1 MTQET
6 PPWTLDAAAIATGV
20 ASGALCPVAV
30 TEAHLARIE
39 ALDGTL
45 AAFCTPDPAG
55 AREAARALAG
65 RIARAEKVG
74 PLAGVPVAVKDLVA
88 TRGLRTTYG
97 SRLYADAVPE
107 HDDVVVERLRAA
119 DAIILGKTNTSEFGY
134 GGIGHNRLF
143 PTTRNPWR
151 TDRTSGGSSAGSAA
165 AVAAGLAALGVGSDG
180 GGSVRIPAALC
191 GLVGVKA
198 SMGRVP
204 LWPGCRDPAE
214 PGASGWESLEHIGPI
229 ARSVA
234 DAALMLSVMAGP
246 DDRDRWSLP
255 DDGTDWLAAPC
266 GGVAGLRIAYSPDLG
281 FARVDPGVRRVA
293 DAAAEQLAGLGA
305 TVVRA
310 DPPVGDTAATFRALV
325 ALETDLTGLRALTA
339 PRRGEVSPQVLEL
352 LDHRWTAEDFTD
364 AIMARKAV
372 ANAMWRFMRYFD
384 LVLTPAVAVTA
395 FALDRLGPA
404 TIAGEPAAP
413 DAWTPFAAL
422 ANLTGQPAIAVPAG
436 LHDGLPVGVQ
446 LIGRR
451 LEDATVLRAAAA
463 LEASLGPR
471 RWPPLATRADL
482 PAAFPA

>member
-1 MTQET
+1 MTDTT
-6 PPWTLDAAAIATGV
+6 PLWALDAGAIAAGV
-20 ASGALCPVAV
+20 AARALCPIAV
-30 TEAHLARIE
+30 TEAHLARME

-45 AAFCTPDPAG
+45 HAFCTPDPEG
-55 AREAARALAG
+55 ARAAARALAG
-65 RIARAEKVG
+65 RLAHGEAAG

-134 GGIGHNRLF
+134 GGIGHNPLF

-255 DDGTDWLAAPC
+255 ADGTDWRTATQ
-266 GGVAGLRIAYSPDLG
+266 GGVVGLRIAYSPDLG
-281 FARVDPGVRRVA
+281 FAPVEPGVRRLA
-293 DAAAEQLAGLGA
+293 DAAAERLAALGA
-305 TVVRA
+305 MVSRA

-325 ALETDLTGLRALTA
+325 AMETDLTGLRALA
-339 PRRGEVSPQVLEL
+339 ASRRREVSPQVLEL

-372 ANAMWRFMRYFD
+372 ANAMWRFMRGFD
-384 LVLTPAVAVTA
+384 LLLTPAVAVTA
-395 FALDRLGPA
+395 FALDRLGPSH
-404 TIAGEPAAP
+404 INGKPAGP
-413 DAWTPFAAL
+413 DDWTPFAAL
-422 ANLTGQPAIAVPAG
+422 ANLTGQPAITVPAG
-436 LHDGLPVGVQ
+436 LHQGLPVGVQ

-451 LEDATVLRAAAA
+451 LDDATLLRAAAA
-463 LEASLGPR
+463 LEAPR
-471 RWPPLATRADL
+471 LRRPWPPLALGGDL
-482 PAAFPA
+482 PAAASA